1 MEEKSRGA
9 GGQGGCFEKQRE
21 DAVSGRRTM
30 CLWKWKWVMAGRGEF
45 QERDL
50 PNIMQFP

>member
-1 MEEKSRGA
+1 
-9 GGQGGCFEKQRE
+9 
-21 DAVSGRRTM
+21 M
-30 CLWKWKWVMAGRGEF
+30 CLWKWKWVMVGGVGGEF